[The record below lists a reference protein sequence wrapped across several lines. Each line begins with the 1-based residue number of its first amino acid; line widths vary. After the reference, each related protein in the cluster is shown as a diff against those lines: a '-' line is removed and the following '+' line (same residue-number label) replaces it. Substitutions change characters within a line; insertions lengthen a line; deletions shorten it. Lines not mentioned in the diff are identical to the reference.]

1 MAVSSD
7 FKNLLR
13 LFADYQAEYL
23 VVGGYAVIKYTE
35 PRYTKDLDL
44 WIRANAENAGAV
56 YQALLAFG
64 APLEGLTADDFAH
77 EGYFYQMGVAP
88 VRVDIL
94 MSITGLDFDEA
105 WRRRIEVDFEGILTF
120 FISRED
126 LIASKKALGRPQDL
140 IDVELLE
147 QVKGNDE
154 EEKGEEQ

>member
-7 FKNLLR
+7 FKDLLR
-13 LFADYQAEYL
+13 LLSDYQVKYL

-44 WIRANAENAGAV
+44 WVRADAENAEAV

-94 MSITGLDFDEA
+94 MSVTGLDFDDA
-105 WRRRIEVDFEGILTF
+105 WRRRIEVDFEGIPAW

-126 LIASKKALGRPQDL
+126 LIVSKKALGRPQDL

-147 QVKGNDE
+147 QLEGNDGE
-154 EEKGEEQ
+154 EEGAE

>member
-7 FKNLLR
+7 FKDLLR
-13 LFADYQAEYL
+13 LFTAYRVEYL

-44 WIRANAENAGAV
+44 WIRADAKNAKAV
-56 YQALLAFG
+56 YLALSDFG
-64 APLEGLTADDFAH
+64 APLEGLAVDDFAH
-77 EGYFYQMGVAP
+77 KGYFYQMGIAP

-94 MSITGLDFDEA
+94 MSMTGLDFDEA
-105 WRRRIEVDFEGILTF
+105 WSRRIEVSFEDVTAL

-126 LIASKKALGRPQDL
+126 LIRVKKALGRPQDL

-147 QVKGNDE
+147 RGRE
-154 EEKGEEQ
+154 HA